1 MDIATLVSQFT
12 ALAGVGA
19 LIALLVN
26 ILKTFNV
33 VKDGQAPSASLF
45 LNLAGVTALILLRV
59 FRPDLDVAGLD
70 ATAAAIASAGVTLFG
85 LFVQLW
91 GSRLAHMAVAGAPV
105 IGKSRSL
112 ELTGK
117 A

>member
-19 LIALLVN
+19 LIALVVN
-26 ILKTFNV
+26 VLKTFGL
-33 VKDGQAPSASLF
+33 VKDGQAPAASLL
-45 LNLAGVTALILLRV
+45 LNLAGVVALILLKV
-59 FRPDLDVAGLD
+59 FKPDMDVAGLD

-91 GSRLAHMAVAGAPV
+91 GSRLAHLAVAGAPV
-105 IGKSRSL
+105 VGKSHSL